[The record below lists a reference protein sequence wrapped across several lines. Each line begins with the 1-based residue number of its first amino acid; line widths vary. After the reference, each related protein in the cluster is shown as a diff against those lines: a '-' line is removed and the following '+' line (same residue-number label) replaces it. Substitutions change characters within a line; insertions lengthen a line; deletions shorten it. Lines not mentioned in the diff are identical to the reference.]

1 MYHCTSFAFDIFI
14 IGIKKYATMEGENV
28 IAERIKYMITLGI
41 DTANQ
46 TLAIG
51 VVEDKQILGQIQTN
65 IKRNHSVTLMPAI
78 DQLFADLQMSPQD
91 IDRIAVSDGPGSY
104 TGLRIG
110 VTTAKTIAYTL
121 DKDLIGVSSLKAIA
135 ANCVGVNKMIVP
147 MFDARR
153 KNVYAGA
160 YRWKENR
167 LETVLEDV
175 HIAASDLF
183 AQLQEVNEAIY
194 FVGSDCHK
202 FISEIKEML
211 PDAMINTV
219 PAWDIP
225 SGVTVAQLG
234 ALDEPVADK
243 QAFLPRYLKRVEAEE
258 KWLETHTP
266 GDESYVEKI

>member
-1 MYHCTSFAFDIFI
+1 
-14 IGIKKYATMEGENV
+14 
-28 IAERIKYMITLGI
+28 MITLGI

-91 IDRIAVSDGPGSY
+91 IDQIAVSDGPGSY

-135 ANCVGVNKMIVP
+135 ANCVGVNKMTVP
-147 MFDARR
+147 MFGARR

-160 YRWKENR
+160 YCWKENR

-183 AQLQEVNEAIY
+183 AQLQELNEAIY